1 MNIIDSSGWIEIFT
15 GGPQGDRFARIARI
29 ERDLVVPALVVAE
42 VVQHVHTHLGDG
54 PAMDAL
60 AALARGIQLPFTA
73 AMAGAAARAAEEYG
87 LSFRNSLVYAQA
99 RHCAADLWTM
109 EPAFE
114 PLPGVRY
121 VPRPPANRLIH

>member
-42 VVQHVHTHLGDG
+42 VVQHVHAHLGDG

-73 AMAGAAARAAEEYG
+73 AMAGAAARAAAERG

-99 RHCAADLWTM
+99 RHCGAELWTL
-109 EPAFE
+109 ESALE
-114 PLPGVRY
+114 HLPGVRCLSRAL
-121 VPRPPANRLIH
+121 PERSLH